1 MKRTAIG
8 AAALA
13 VTALASGG
21 ALAPAA
27 GTTAVTVAE
36 IPTATSAVPATA
48 PGEALLV
55 RSPSAVDGQ
64 YIVML
69 KDAVPQKAVSN
80 DVRETRADG
89 GEVTARYDTVKGYA
103 AELTT
108 AQLDEVR
115 ADPKVAFVQEDG
127 IVTATETWGLDRID
141 QGSLPLDNTY
151 APTGTGAGVTVFV
164 IDTGLNSS
172 IADLSGR
179 IGVGYDAVGDGN
191 GTEDCNGHGTHVSGT
206 VAGTTYGV
214 AKEAT
219 IVPVRVLDC
228 AGSGT
233 NSGVI
238 DGMDW
243 VASQGGPAVA
253 NMSLGGSQSAA
264 IDAAIARMTDS
275 GVAVA
280 VAAGNESS
288 DACGSSPAAAPSAI
302 TVAAS
307 TIDDDLAY
315 FSNVGDCVDIIAPG
329 EDITSDWIGGSDATN
344 TISGTSMASP
354 HVAGA
359 AALYLE
365 ANPGATPAEIE
376 AGLLGAA
383 TPDTISDPAGSP
395 NLLLNVS
402 GF

>member
-1 MKRTAIG
+1 MLKRTAAG
-8 AAALA
+8 AASLA
-13 VTALASGG
+13 VTVLASGG
-21 ALAPAA
+21 ATMTAA
-27 GTTAVTVAE
+27 GATAGE
-36 IPTATSAVPATA
+36 SPTARQVAAADPGA
-48 PGEALLV
+48 PLV
-55 RSPSAVDGQ
+55 RSASAVDGR

-69 KDAVPQKAVSN
+69 EDAVPPKGVRN

-89 GEVTARYDTVKGYA
+89 GTVTARFDTVKGYA
-103 AELTT
+103 AELTA

-127 IVTATETWGLDRID
+127 VVTATETWGLDRID
-141 QGSLPLDNTY
+141 QEALPLDDSY
-151 APTGTGAGVTVFV
+151 APSGTGAGVTVYIV
-164 IDTGLNSS
+164 DTGLNSS
-172 IADLSGR
+172 TSDLSGR
-179 IGVGYDAVGDGN
+179 IGEGYDAVGDGN

-214 AKEAT
+214 AKEST

-233 NSGVI
+233 DSGVI

-243 VASQGGPAVA
+243 VAEQGGPAVA
-253 NMSLGGSQSAA
+253 NMSLGGSQSDA

-280 VAAGNESS
+280 VAAGNEST
-288 DACGSSPAAAPSAI
+288 DACSSSPAAAPSAI

-307 TIDDDLAY
+307 TIDDELAY
-315 FSNVGDCVDIIAPG
+315 FSNYGDCVDIIAPG
-329 EDITSDWIGGSDATN
+329 EDITSDWIGGPAETN

-365 ANPGATPAEIE
+365 ANPGATPAAIE
-376 AGLLGAA
+376 AGLTGAA
-383 TPDTISDPAGSP
+383 TPDAIADPVGSP
-395 NLLLNVS
+395 NLLLDVS